1 MTIFKC
7 LMPRPRWACW
17 VTLTAVVVGLC
28 ACQRLPQ
35 AKGGSSGSSGSSASV
50 KSPPA
55 RPFTVGIYGVPGV
68 ADLEAVH
75 QAGFSLVMGGL
86 DPAYMDAAA
95 RLGLGVIASPGS
107 SAGSAFDEALVRR
120 TVRRWDRHPALAGW
134 YLIDEP
140 DLNEVPAEQV
150 ELARDT
156 VKSAGAQKPTA
167 LVVARGWNLAKFH
180 TADVLMVDFYPVGW
194 IPVPAFFQHMRHG
207 ATAARVGGKQFYAV
221 IQSMDWGAYQSV
233 EPFPPP
239 FSPRPPTEAELRSMT
254 WGARLLGAD
263 GVVYYPYRDGSW
275 EMPRHPETWKAL
287 THVVQEVRRWEPI
300 FAAPA
305 TSKRPPRSEMMT
317 DRRNEALE
325 PPVLW
330 SVSAVE
336 RGNGFVKPG
345 EYWVLVNTT
354 ERLQQ
359 IRVTDAAWWTVR
371 LPDVRTGEDT
381 AVDDDGWMPALEP
394 FEVRILGPIPRR

>member
-1 MTIFKC
+1 MC
-7 LMPRPRWACW
+7 
-17 VTLTAVVVGLC
+17 LTAALS
-28 ACQRLPQ
+28 ACRIAPSQP
-35 AKGGSSGSSGSSASV
+35 AAPAPA
-50 KSPPA
+50 PPRA
-55 RPFTVGIYGVPGV
+55 EVSQVFPVGIYGVPGV
-68 ADLEAVH
+68 ADLKAVH
-75 QAGFSLVMGGL
+75 DVGFSLVMGGL
-86 DPAYMDAAA
+86 EPDSMDAAA
-95 RLGLGVIASPGS
+95 RLGLGVIATPGS
-107 SAGSAFDEALVRR
+107 SAGKAFDAAKVRE

-150 ELARDT
+150 ELAHDT
-156 VKSAGAQKPTA
+156 VKAAGARKPTA

-180 TADVLMVDFYPVGW
+180 TADLLMVDFYPVGW

-207 ATAARVGGKQFYAV
+207 ATAARVGGKRFYAV
-221 IQSMDWGAYQSV
+221 IQAMDWGAYQAV

-254 WGARLLGAD
+254 WGARVLGAD

-287 THVVQEVRRWEPI
+287 TRVVQEIRRWEPI

-305 TSKRPPRSEMMT
+305 TSTRPPRSEMMT

-330 SVSAVE
+330 SVNSVE
-336 RGNGFVKPG
+336 RGNGFVAAG

-359 IRVTDAAWWTVR
+359 LRLTDAQWSDIR
-371 LPDVRTGEDT
+371 LPDVRTGDEIAID
-381 AVDDDGWMPALEP
+381 ADGWMPALEP
-394 FEVRILGPIPRR
+394 FEVRILGPIPSTRPK

>member
-1 MTIFKC
+1 MC
-7 LMPRPRWACW
+7 
-17 VTLTAVVVGLC
+17 LTAALS
-28 ACQRLPQ
+28 ACRIAPSQP
-35 AKGGSSGSSGSSASV
+35 AAPAPA
-50 KSPPA
+50 PPRA
-55 RPFTVGIYGVPGV
+55 EVSQVFPVGIYGVPGV
-68 ADLEAVH
+68 ADLKAVH
-75 QAGFSLVMGGL
+75 DVGFSLVMGGL
-86 DPAYMDAAA
+86 EPDSMDAAA
-95 RLGLGVIASPGS
+95 RLGLGVIATPGS
-107 SAGSAFDEALVRR
+107 SAGKAFDAAKVRE

-150 ELARDT
+150 ELAHDT
-156 VKSAGAQKPTA
+156 VKAAGARKPTA

-180 TADVLMVDFYPVGW
+180 TADLLMVDFYPVGW

-207 ATAARVGGKQFYAV
+207 ATAARVGGKRFYAV
-221 IQSMDWGAYQSV
+221 IQAMDWGAYQAV

-254 WGARLLGAD
+254 WGARVLGAD

-287 THVVQEVRRWEPI
+287 TRVVQEIRRWEPI

-305 TSKRPPRSEMMT
+305 TSTRPPRSEMMT

-330 SVSAVE
+330 SVNSVE
-336 RGNGFVKPG
+336 RGNGFVAAG

-359 IRVTDAAWWTVR
+359 LRLTDAQWSDIR
-371 LPDVRTGEDT
+371 LPDVRTGDEIAID
-381 AVDDDGWMPALEP
+381 ADGWMPALEP
-394 FEVRILGPIPRR
+394 FEVRILGPIPATRSK

>member
-1 MTIFKC
+1 MTLF
-7 LMPRPRWACW
+7 LRLPPSPRWARW
-17 VTLTAVVVGLC
+17 MALVSILGALS
-28 ACQRLPQ
+28 ACQRLPHT
-35 AKGGSSGSSGSSASV
+35 SA
-50 KSPPA
+50 PA
-55 RPFTVGIYGVPGV
+55 PIPLVSKTFPVGVYGVPGV
-68 ADLEAVH
+68 ADLQAVH
-75 QAGFSLVMGGL
+75 AAGFSLVMGGL

-107 SAGSAFDEALVRR
+107 SAGSAFDAAKVRE

-180 TADVLMVDFYPVGW
+180 TADLLMVDFYPVGW

-221 IQSMDWGAYQSV
+221 IQSMDWGAYQAV

-239 FSPRPPTEAELRSMT
+239 FAPRPPTEAELRSMT

-263 GVVYYPYRDGSW
+263 GVVYYPYRDGTW
-275 EMPRHPETWKAL
+275 EMPQHPATWKAL
-287 THVVQEVRRWEPI
+287 TNVVQEIRRWEPI

-305 TSKRPPRSEMMT
+305 TSRRPPRSEMMT
-317 DRRNEALE
+317 ERRNEALE
-325 PPVLW
+325 PPILW
-330 SVSAVE
+330 SVKTVE

-345 EYWVLVNTT
+345 DYWILVNTT

-359 IRVTDAAWWTVR
+359 LRLTDTTWLEVR
-371 LPDVRTGEDT
+371 LPDVCNGEEM
-381 AVDDDGWMPALEP
+381 AVDVDGWIPALAP
-394 FEVRILGPIPRR
+394 FEVRILGPIPPR